1 MNPIRSGKQNRQLS
15 TSTLQSL
22 NAYALAA
29 SAAGVG
35 MLALTP
41 PAEAKIVYTP
51 ADVVIGGTGV
61 TAYNLDLNGDG
72 ITDFVFEKASTC
84 SIYGCFRFLGGFAED
99 GGVAFGGMVQGC
111 LAMPP
116 GAVIGPQRG
125 FYSGFVGMALVFSSG
140 KFRSYRD
147 NWVNVFN
154 HYLGLKFLIGGE
166 THYGWARFS
175 VTVKG
180 TSIVGTLT
188 GYAYETLPDTP
199 IIAGKTAGYSSR
211 EPESSVLA
219 LPDYAHATLGL
230 LAQGASGLRIWKR
243 QISRREEL
251 ER

>member
-1 MNPIRSGKQNRQLS
+1 MNRIRSGKHTRQLS
-15 TSTLQSL
+15 IATLKSL
-22 NAYALAA
+22 NSYALAA
-29 SAAGVG
+29 TAAGVG

-41 PAEAKIVYTP
+41 SAEAKIVYTP

-61 TAYNLDLNGDG
+61 TTYNLDVNGDG
-72 ITDFVFEKASTC
+72 ITDFVFEKTSSC
-84 SIYGCFRFLGGFAED
+84 DINGCFRFLGAIPED

-154 HYLGLKFLIGGE
+154 HYLGLTFLIDGE

-211 EPESSVLA
+211 EPEAAVLA
-219 LPDYAHATLGL
+219 SPDGAHASLGL
-230 LAQGASGLRIWKR
+230 LAQGAAGLQIW
-243 QISRREEL
+243 RREEL
-251 ER
+251 GR